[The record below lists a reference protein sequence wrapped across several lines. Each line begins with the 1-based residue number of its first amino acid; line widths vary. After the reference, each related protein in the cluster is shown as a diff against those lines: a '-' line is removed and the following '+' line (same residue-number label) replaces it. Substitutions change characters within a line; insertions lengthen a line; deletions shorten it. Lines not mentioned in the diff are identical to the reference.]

1 MLNSDIENKTLLIV
15 VSAPSGT
22 GKTTLCES
30 LCLSLPTACR
40 AVTCTTRAP
49 RADELDGE
57 DYYFLNERE
66 FLARVQGGEFLE
78 NAFVHGNH
86 YGVLK
91 SEVHAKLAEGKD
103 VLLNIDV
110 QGAAAIR
117 ERAED
122 DLVLRLALVTVFLC
136 PPNLDELE
144 SRLRGRDDNFE
155 GDIIRRLAIAEDEI
169 AQKDL
174 FDHTIISGTREAD
187 LEAMQKLIQAVRID
201 RNKW

>member
-1 MLNSDIENKTLLIV
+1 MLNSPIENKALLIV

-22 GKTTLCES
+22 GKTTLCDS
-30 LCLSLPTACR
+30 ICLSMSTACR

-49 RADELDGE
+49 RADESDGE
-57 DYYFLNERE
+57 DYYFLNEHE

-78 NAFVHGNH
+78 NAFVHGSH

-91 SEVHAKLAEGKD
+91 SEVRAKLAEGKD

-136 PPNLDELE
+136 PPSLDELE
-144 SRLRGRDDNFE
+144 RRLRGRGDSSE
-155 GDIIRRLAIAEDEI
+155 VDIIRRLAIAKAEI

-174 FDHTIISGTREAD
+174 FDYLIISGTRQAD
-187 LEAMQKLIQAVRID
+187 LEAMQKIIQAVRID
-201 RNKW
+201 RNK